1 MKDSILGIDAGTSS
15 IKCGLYDLAGRELF
29 KSSSSYKNIHID
41 PDRIEIDPAA
51 LWNAVAGAIREIT
64 DKNSGKYRITAVGLC
79 AIMVMPVLLDRYR
92 NVIRPVIHWFDSRL
106 QEQYFKVKRKGLDR
120 LIAKYS
126 GSALTGE
133 STVNALSWIKEH
145 EPESYKRISVFFM
158 LKDFIRYKL
167 TGEIFSDYGDASGTQ
182 MLESKQ
188 WRWSNEL
195 ISGLGF
201 DKNFYPELRRPFE
214 IGGYVT
220 DEASRETGLVRG
232 TPVAIG
238 SGDGITTIFGLG
250 IYREGQSGITV
261 GSAGVIAAPSKSY
274 PEDKKLRAYIFC
286 HPMCDRWFLLM
297 ATASSGEI
305 FKWYNENIIADC
317 KITYSDLDRE
327 AEGSRAGSD
336 GLIFLPYLLGS
347 RNPYSNP
354 KASGVLLGLKY
365 RHKRRDI
372 TRAILEG
379 ISFELADIFEVQEE
393 ILSGS
398 GIETDEVKL
407 SGGITR
413 SGFWQQLLAD
423 ILGRDLV
430 TTEIK
435 ELGTLGSSI
444 IAAIAVGAFSDFET
458 AVNSM
463 VKDSYRLEHASRLR
477 DFYRTR
483 LEYFREIYKTLEPK
497 FELFDN

>member
-1 MKDSILGIDAGTSS
+1 MRDSILGIDAGTSS
-15 IKCGLYDLAGRELF
+15 IKCALYDLAGRELL
-29 KSSSSYKNIHID
+29 KSSSSYKNIHIA
-41 PDRIEIDPAA
+41 PDHIEIDPEA
-51 LWNAVAGAIREIT
+51 LWNAVACSIRKIT
-64 DKNSGKYRITAVGLC
+64 DKNSGKYRIIAVGLC
-79 AIMVMPVLLDRYR
+79 AIMVMPVLLDRNR
-92 NVIRPVIHWFDSRL
+92 DVIRPVIHWFDSRL
-106 QEQYFKVKRKGLDR
+106 QRQYFKVKKKGHDR

-145 EPESYKRISVFFM
+145 EPECYKRISFFFM
-158 LKDFIRYKL
+158 LKDFIRFKL
-167 TGEIFSDYGDASGTQ
+167 TGEVFSDYGDASGTQ

-220 DEASRETGLVRG
+220 DEASNVTGLVGG
-232 TPVAIG
+232 TPVAVG

-274 PEDKKLRAYIFC
+274 PEDRKLRAYVFC

-305 FKWYNENIIADC
+305 FKWYNDNIIADNR
-317 KITYSDLDRE
+317 ITYADLDRE

-365 RHKRRDI
+365 RHKRQDV

-393 ILSGS
+393 ILSVS
-398 GIETDEVKL
+398 GIEIDEVKL

-423 ILGRDLV
+423 VLGRDLV
-430 TTEIK
+430 NFRHN
-435 ELGTLGSSI
+435 LW
-444 IAAIAVGAFSDFET
+444 
-458 AVNSM
+458 
-463 VKDSYRLEHASRLR
+463 SYAMILYP
-477 DFYRTR
+477 FQ
-483 LEYFREIYKTLEPK
+483 
-497 FELFDN
+497 